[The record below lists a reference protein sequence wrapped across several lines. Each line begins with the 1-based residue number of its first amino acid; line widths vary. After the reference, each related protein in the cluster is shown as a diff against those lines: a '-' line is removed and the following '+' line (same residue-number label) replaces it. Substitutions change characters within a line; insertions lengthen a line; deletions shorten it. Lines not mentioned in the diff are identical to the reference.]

1 MHATRDIFCFLLT
14 SCLSPALTATL
25 WDVTDRDIDKV
36 TTSVFNR
43 LGLNRTQLMP
53 QEKPRAEHSHMGLLP
68 PSGQGM
74 GVSTVQAVN
83 EAREDCKMKYL
94 TGAAVVHYG
103 IPVYIY

>member
-1 MHATRDIFCFLLT
+1 MCNFLLIPFP
-14 SCLSPALTATL
+14 SPALTATL

-36 TTSVFNR
+36 TSSVFNR
-43 LGLNRTQLMP
+43 LGLNHTQLMP
-53 QEKPRAEHSHMGLLP
+53 QEKPRAEHSHPGLLP
-68 PSGQGM
+68 PSGGGL

-83 EAREDCKMKYL
+83 EARGDCKMKYL